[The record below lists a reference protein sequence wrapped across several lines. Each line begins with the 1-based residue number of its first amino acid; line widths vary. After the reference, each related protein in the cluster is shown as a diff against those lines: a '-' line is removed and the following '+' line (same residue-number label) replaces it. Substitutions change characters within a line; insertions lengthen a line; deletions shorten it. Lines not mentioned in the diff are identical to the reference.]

1 MKVAFLDRDGD
12 CNFRLAK
19 EEDINIIARFISI
32 INSKEESHIGYC
44 GSNSEEIANSLME
57 DVTDIPFN
65 ESFIIG
71 TEDEKII
78 GILGFDM
85 DFESNSAEIWGP
97 FLKEDKWDIV
107 DKMWTKMIE
116 ILPRKIE
123 SISMFINKKNE
134 NCLRLA
140 DNLHFNKKSE
150 EIILEFERTNAHKL
164 QNTPIIELTNTY
176 YEDMQL
182 LHDKVFPNTYYSG
195 SQIIERLSDHR
206 KVFIDI
212 KDNKLAGYIYVEV
225 NPEFGEGSIEF
236 FAVDESQRG
245 KGIGSALLTMA
256 LKWLFTFDSIN
267 NIVLCVNSSNERALN
282 LYRRVGFKQKHQLC
296 YFLKRC

>member
-1 MKVAFLDRDGD
+1 MIE
-12 CNFRLAK
+12 FRLAK
-19 EEDINIIARFISI
+19 NEDINPIASFISK

-44 GSNSEEIANSLME
+44 GSNSEEIANSLRE
-57 DVTDIPFN
+57 DITDIPFN

-78 GILGFDM
+78 AVLGFDM
-85 DFESNSAEIWGP
+85 DFESNNAEIWGP
-97 FLKEDKWDIV
+97 FLEKDKWNIV
-107 DKMWTKMIE
+107 DEIWSKMIE

-123 SISMFINKKNE
+123 SISMFINKKNH
-134 NCLRLA
+134 NCLSLA
-140 DNLHFNKKSE
+140 DNIHFIKRSE
-150 EIILEFERTNAHKL
+150 EIILEFERTDAYRL
-164 QNTPIIELTNTY
+164 QNIHIMELTNTY
-176 YEDMQL
+176 YEYMKL

-195 SQIIERLSDHR
+195 SQIIERLSDYR
-206 KVFIDI
+206 KVFVDI

-245 KGIGSALLTMA
+245 RGIGRKLLTMA

-267 NIVLCVNSSNERALN
+267 NIILCVNSSNEKALN
-282 LYRRVGFKQKHQLC
+282 LYSTVGFNQKHHLC
-296 YFLKRC
+296 YLVKRY